1 MAEERRRRRGRR
13 RGRGRGQP
21 TGRPA
26 EGRPE
31 EGQPEVPEVPEVTEE
46 SEAPGVLPSRLRFRF
61 GRRGGREEEKAR
73 ERRDQG
79 REEGAAA
86 GTPAHI
92 SPLSFWRKGRTRTYR
107 EQPMPKQTLG
117 RTLRNIRRL
126 HVPPWAPVVGIILVV
141 FGILGF
147 MFYARETAGAP
158 RVGEHWH
165 ATYEVL
171 ICGQRQPNFP
181 SWPSGV
187 GVHTHGDGVIHIHP
201 STPQGEG
208 AGARLVKWFEYGG
221 GKLTQSEMHMPGTP
235 KDEVYKNGDECPDGT
250 EGVLQVFVNDQRMD
264 NWKRY
269 IPQDG
274 DQVRIVFGPEEAEA
288 APPEDRTV
296 IPESEATR
304 TVELEISDEEGDETT
319 STFDPPSIELT
330 PGETVKLVV
339 KNTGGISHSVRVA
352 GPDGEYDTIDD
363 FVATSADGSD
373 IIKPGEEGTVV
384 VRFDAEGEFKLTDPT
399 VLPEVSGAL
408 VVSGE
413 APPSPPEETPAAEE
427 TPAE

>member
-1 MAEERRRRRGRR
+1 M
-13 RGRGRGQP
+13 
-21 TGRPA
+21 
-26 EGRPE
+26 
-31 EGQPEVPEVPEVTEE
+31 
-46 SEAPGVLPSRLRFRF
+46 LPSRLRFRF
-61 GRRGGREEEKAR
+61 GRRGSREEEKAR

-79 REEGAAA
+79 REEGATA
-86 GTPAHI
+86 GTPADI

-107 EQPMPKQTLG
+107 DQPTPKRTLR
-117 RTLRNIRRL
+117 RTLRNIQRL
-126 HVPPWAPVVGIILVV
+126 HIPPWAPVVGIILVV

-147 MFYARETAGAP
+147 MFYAREATGAP
-158 RVGEHWH
+158 NIGEHWH
-165 ATYEVL
+165 TTYEIT
-171 ICGQRQPNFP
+171 ICGERQPNIRQ
-181 SWPSGV
+181 WSG

-201 STPQGEG
+201 QTTFEEG
-208 AGARLVKWFEYGG
+208 AGARLVKFFEYGG
-221 GKLTQSEMHMPGTP
+221 DALGTGAKLT
-235 KDEVYKNGDECPDGT
+235 KDELQIPGQREVWKNGDECPDGT
-250 EGVLQVFVNDQRMD
+250 EGVLQVFVNDQRLD

-274 DQVRIVFGPEEAEA
+274 DQIRIVFGPEEAEA
-288 APPEDRTV
+288 APREDRTV

-319 STFDPPSIELT
+319 SAFEPPSIELT

-363 FVATSADGSD
+363 FVASSADGSD
-373 IIKPGEEGTVV
+373 VIKPGEEGTVV

>member
-1 MAEERRRRRGRR
+1 
-13 RGRGRGQP
+13 
-21 TGRPA
+21 
-26 EGRPE
+26 
-31 EGQPEVPEVPEVTEE
+31 VEE

-61 GRRGGREEEKAR
+61 GRRGGRAEEKAR

-79 REEGAAA
+79 REEGPTAA
-86 GTPAHI
+86 TPADI

-107 EQPMPKQTLG
+107 EQPMPRRTVG

-126 HVPPWAPVVGIILVV
+126 HIPPWAPVVGIILVV

-165 ATYEVL
+165 ATYEIIV
-171 ICGQRQPNFP
+171 CGQRQPNFP
-181 SWPSGV
+181 TWPSGV

-201 STPQGEG
+201 STTQGEG

-235 KDEVYKNGDECPDGT
+235 KDEVYKNGDTCEDGS
-250 EGVLQVFVNDQRMD
+250 EAVLQVFVDEDDGAGFQKRD
-264 NWKRY
+264 NWNRY

-274 DQVRIVFGPEEAEA
+274 HQVRIVFGPEEAAGPVEQ
-288 APPEDRTV
+288 EDRTV

-304 TVELEISDEEGDETT
+304 TVELEISDAEGDETT
-319 STFDPPSIELT
+319 SAFEPPSIELA

-339 KNTGGISHSVRVA
+339 KNTGEISHSVRVA
-352 GPDGEYDTIDD
+352 GADGEYDTSDD
-363 FVATSADGSD
+363 FVATSAGGSD
-373 IIKPGEEGTVV
+373 VIKPGEEGAVV
-384 VRFDAEGEFKLTDPT
+384 VRFDAEGEFKFKDPT
-399 VLPEVSGAL
+399 VLPEASGTL
-408 VVSGE
+408 VVAGE

-427 TPAE
+427 TPVE